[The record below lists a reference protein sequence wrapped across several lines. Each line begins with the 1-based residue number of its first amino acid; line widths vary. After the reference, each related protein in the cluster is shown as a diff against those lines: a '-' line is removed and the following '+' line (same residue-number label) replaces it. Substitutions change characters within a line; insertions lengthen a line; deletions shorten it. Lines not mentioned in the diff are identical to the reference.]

1 MIEGNFVPLLSCSAN
16 ILDIIQNAN
25 LLPSQLF
32 DNHGREISYLRLA
45 VTDRCNLRCFYCMP
59 AEGVKYMPEKELLSW
74 EEMVRLVTLL
84 NQMGIRKVRITGGE
98 PFVRNG
104 LMDFLEEISK
114 IDSLEICIT
123 SNGVLLERH
132 LPDLIK
138 LGINSINLSLDSL
151 DKERF
156 KQITRRDDFDVVYHS
171 LQALIEAKMQVKI
184 NAVVME
190 GKNDQDILA
199 LASFTEKHPV
209 SVRFIEEMPFNGL
222 GQNSATLKWDYIKII
237 QHIKEKYPEMKSL
250 DANYGDTAMNY
261 QIPGFLGN
269 IGVIAAFSRTFCGTC
284 NRLRI
289 TAKGEVKTCLYDDGV
304 FDLKTLLRENASDA
318 DIRNTLFQLNQK
330 RPLDGFEAEKNRKNV
345 IQESMT
351 TIGG

>member
-1 MIEGNFVPLLSCSAN
+1 MIEGNFVPLLTCFAN

-25 LLPSQLF
+25 LLPSQLV

-59 AEGVKYMPEKELLSW
+59 AVGVKYMPERELLSW
-74 EEMVRLVTLL
+74 EEMARLVTLL

-104 LMDFLEEISK
+104 LMEFLQEIAK
-114 IDSLEICIT
+114 IQGLEICIT
-123 SNGVLLERH
+123 SNGVLLEKH
-132 LPDLIK
+132 LPELIS

-151 DKERF
+151 DKQRF

-171 LQALIEAKMQVKI
+171 LMALIEAQMKVKI

-190 GKNDQDILA
+190 NKNDQDILT
-199 LASFTEKHPV
+199 LAAFTEKHPV

-222 GQNSATLKWDYIKII
+222 GQIANYLTWDFIKII
-237 QHIKEKYPEMKSL
+237 THIKEKYPELKTLVAHS
-250 DANYGDTAMNY
+250 GDTAMKY
-261 QIPGFLGN
+261 QVPGFMGD

-304 FDLKTLLRENASDA
+304 FDLKTLLRENASDREIKNA
-318 DIRNTLFQLNQK
+318 LFALNQK

>member
-1 MIEGNFVPLLSCSAN
+1 MLSCFAN
-16 ILDIIQNAN
+16 ILDNIQNAN
-25 LLPSQLF
+25 FLPAQLV

-59 AEGVKYMPEKELLSW
+59 SEGVKYMPEKELLTW
-74 EEMVRLVTLL
+74 EEMTRLVVLL

-104 LMDFLEEISK
+104 LMEFLEEISK
-114 IDSLEICIT
+114 LPDLEICMT
-123 SNGVLLERH
+123 SNGVLLEKH
-132 LPDLIK
+132 LPDLIR
-138 LGINSINLSLDSL
+138 LGIRSINLSLDSL
-151 DKERF
+151 DRERF

-171 LQALIEAKMQVKI
+171 LMALIEANMQVKI
-184 NAVVME
+184 NAVVMD

-222 GQNSATLKWDYIKII
+222 GQNAPQLKWDFIKII
-237 QHIKEKYPEMKSL
+237 EHIKETYPNLKPLEVK
-250 DANYGDTAMNY
+250 YGDTAMNY

-304 FDLKTLLRENASDA
+304 FDLKTLLRENASDD
-318 DIRNTLFQLNQK
+318 DIKKSLFDLHQV

>member
-1 MIEGNFVPLLSCSAN
+1 LIEGNFVPLFSCFAN

-25 LLPSQLF
+25 VLPSQLF
-32 DNHGREISYLRLA
+32 DNHGRRINYLRLA

-59 AEGVKYMPEKELLSW
+59 AEGVKYMPEKQLLTW
-74 EEMVRLVTLL
+74 EEMIRLVGILHEL
-84 NQMGIRKVRITGGE
+84 GIRKVRITGGE

-104 LMDFLEEISK
+104 LMEFLEEIARLK
-114 IDSLEICIT
+114 NLEICLT
-123 SNGVLLERH
+123 SNGVLLEKH
-132 LPDLIK
+132 IPQLLQ
-138 LGINSINLSLDSL
+138 LGIHSVNLSMESL
-151 DKERF
+151 DRHRF
-156 KQITRRDDFDVVYHS
+156 KEITRRDDFDVVFRS
-171 LQALIEAKMQVKI
+171 LEAMIEAKMKVKI

-190 GKNDQDILA
+190 GKNDQDIHTLSA
-199 LASFTEKHPV
+199 FTEKNPV

-222 GQNSATLKWDYIKII
+222 GQSAPQLTWDFIKII
-237 QHIKEKYPEMKSL
+237 EHIKEKYPQLAVLNAK
-250 DANYGDTAMNY
+250 YGDTAMNY
-261 QIPGFLGN
+261 QIPGFAGN

-304 FDLKTLLRENASDA
+304 YDLKNLLRQNATDDEIKKTIIA
-318 DIRNTLFQLNQK
+318 LHAN

>member
-1 MIEGNFVPLLSCSAN
+1 M
-16 ILDIIQNAN
+16 DIIQNAN
-25 LLPSQLF
+25 FFSDQII
-32 DNHGREISYLRLA
+32 DNHGRAITYLRLA

-59 AEGVKYMPEKELLSW
+59 AEGVKYMPERELLSW
-74 EEMVRLVTLL
+74 EEMARLVTLL
-84 NQMGIRKVRITGGE
+84 SEMGIRKIRITGGE

-104 LMDFLEEISK
+104 LMEFLEEISK
-114 IDSLEICIT
+114 IKSLEICIT
-123 SNGVLLERH
+123 SNGVLLEKY
-132 LPDLIK
+132 LPSLLR
-138 LGINSINLSLDSL
+138 LGINSVNLSLDSL
-151 DKERF
+151 DKDRF
-156 KQITRRDDFDVVYHS
+156 KQITRRDDFDVVYGS
-171 LQALIEAKMQVKI
+171 LMALIEAKMKVKL
-184 NAVVME
+184 NAVVMD
-190 GKNDQDILA
+190 GKNDQDILS

-222 GQNSATLKWDYIKII
+222 GQNDSSLKWDFLKII
-237 QHIKEKYPEMKSL
+237 EHIKEKYPTLKSL
-250 DANYGDTAMNY
+250 DAQYGDTAMNF
-261 QIPGFLGN
+261 QVPGFLGD

-304 FDLKTLLRENASDA
+304 FDLKTLLRANASDQEIKNA
-318 DIRNTLFQLNQK
+318 LAILNQK

>member
-1 MIEGNFVPLLSCSAN
+1 M
-16 ILDIIQNAN
+16 DIIQNAN
-25 LLPSQLF
+25 FFSDQII
-32 DNHGREISYLRLA
+32 DNHGRAITYLRLA

-59 AEGVKYMPEKELLSW
+59 AEGVKYMPERELLSW
-74 EEMVRLVTLL
+74 EEMARLVTLL
-84 NQMGIRKVRITGGE
+84 SEMGIRKIRITGGE

-104 LMDFLEEISK
+104 LMEFLEEISK
-114 IDSLEICIT
+114 IKSLEICIT
-123 SNGVLLERH
+123 SNGVLLEKY
-132 LPDLIK
+132 LPRLLR
-138 LGINSINLSLDSL
+138 LGINSVNLSLDSL
-151 DKERF
+151 DKDRF
-156 KQITRRDDFDVVYHS
+156 KQITRRDDFDVVYGS
-171 LQALIEAKMQVKI
+171 LMALIEAKMKVKL
-184 NAVVME
+184 NAVVMD
-190 GKNDQDILA
+190 GKNDQDILS

-222 GQNSATLKWDYIKII
+222 GQNDSSLKWDFLKII
-237 QHIKEKYPEMKSL
+237 EHIKEKYPTLKSL
-250 DANYGDTAMNY
+250 DAQYGDTAMNF
-261 QIPGFLGN
+261 QVPGFLGD

-304 FDLKTLLRENASDA
+304 FDLKTLLRANASDQEIKNA
-318 DIRNTLFQLNQK
+318 LAILNQK